1 MNRSADRRAEA
12 DWIAALG
19 NLTRLAII
27 RALATGVKTVTELA
41 RECEDEIVNV
51 SHHLG
56 VLRGA
61 RLVAC
66 ERDGREAAV
75 EVDVGGHL
83 DRVAAAVDLRPRPP
97 DAVPVQG

>member
-66 ERDGREAAV
+66 ERDGRFMRYRLLGGEATAT
-75 EVDVGGHL
+75 ELELTHGSGA
-83 DRVAAAVDLRPRPP
+83 RVIIPLA
-97 DAVPVQG
+97 